1 LPRHLLADFLRIAQ
15 AIRPHEFVG
24 ANTPIFMAFRVR
36 KSPAEIERIR
46 RVCSIA
52 SAAYASLPERRAIG
66 DSEIGACRKPAATRS
81 APAQFTSLRTKL
93 TG

>member
-1 LPRHLLADFLRIAQ
+1 
-15 AIRPHEFVG
+15 VG